1 MRMIGRLRMDRRG
14 NRLHYWNMDGIPI
27 YGLYGEQESST
38 DWLHWESIQS
48 RSRPHGY
55 RIAPHRHEQFFQVLV
70 LTRGSGEVTLDGTD
84 HPLLP
89 SMVVVVPALTVHGYR
104 FSEDVD
110 GLVLTLM
117 QHDIR
122 AVDLPVPKAMVVAQ
136 HTRRL
141 CAAARNLVDEARIAG
156 PDHDAAM
163 RALLTLLIIEIR
175 RGRQDDGD
183 DAKPDR
189 AFAMV
194 QRFRDLVEE
203 RFRDSRRIGGYAAAL
218 GISPTHLNRICRR
231 VAGTT
236 ALRLIERRVGL
247 EARRML
253 AFSTLSIKQIGS
265 DLGYEDPAYF
275 TRFVTRVLGAPP
287 SAFRRDR

>member
-1 MRMIGRLRMDRRG
+1 M
-14 NRLHYWNMDGIPI
+14 NEIPI
-27 YGLYGEQESST
+27 YGLYGEQDSST

-48 RSRPHGY
+48 RSQPHGY

-70 LTRGSGEVTLDGTD
+70 LTRGSGEVTLDGID
-84 HPLLP
+84 HALAP
-89 SMVVVVPALTVHGYR
+89 SMVVVVPAQTVHGFA

-117 QHDIR
+117 QQDIR
-122 AVDLPVPKAMVVAQ
+122 TIDLQVPPAMVVTQ
-136 HTRRL
+136 QTRRL

-156 PDHDAAM
+156 PAHDAAM
-163 RALLTLLIIEIR
+163 RALLTLLVIEIHR
-175 RGRQDDGD
+175 SRQDRRD
-183 DAKPDR
+183 DATPDR
-189 AFAMV
+189 AFGVA

-203 RFRDSRRIGGYAAAL
+203 RFRDSRRIGDYAAAL

-236 ALRLIERRVGL
+236 ALQLIERRVAL

-253 AFSTLSIKQIGS
+253 AFSSLSIKQIGS

-275 TRFVTRVLGAPP
+275 TRFITRVLGAPP
-287 SAFRRDR
+287 SAFRRERQR